1 MKKLKLDFKIS
12 NEQLVQYIISLKIE
26 NQQTNNILQNDIE
39 IQEIQENYENTQ
51 NTTKNNLFINL
62 TDRIIFQ
69 ITTIA
74 LLDSGADMNC
84 IQE

>member
-12 NEQLVQYIISLKIE
+12 NEQLVQYIITLKIE
-26 NQQTNNILQNDIE
+26 KQQTNNILQNDIE

>member
-12 NEQLVQYIISLKIE
+12 NEQLVQYIITLKIE
-26 NQQTNNILQNDIE
+26 KQQTNNILQNDIE

-74 LLDSGADMNC
+74 LLDS
-84 IQE
+84 